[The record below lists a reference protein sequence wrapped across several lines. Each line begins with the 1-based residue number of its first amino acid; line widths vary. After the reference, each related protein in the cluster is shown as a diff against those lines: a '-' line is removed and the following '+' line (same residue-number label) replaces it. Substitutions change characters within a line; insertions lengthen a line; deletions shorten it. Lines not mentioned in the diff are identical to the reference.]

1 MDYKTILVH
10 MDRSPRRIERLE
22 IGLRLAA
29 AFNAHLV
36 GLYALSALRVPAYA
50 LSASAEALLE
60 AADRDRAD
68 SLQQAKTSFEAACKA
83 YADVPAE
90 WRSSDEDALEA
101 VLVSA
106 RYSDLVIVGQ
116 HDPYADQDSG
126 TQPHFVEE
134 LVVTASRPVL
144 IVPYAGHFT
153 NAFRRILIAWNASK
167 QAMRAVNAA
176 LPLLQR
182 AEEVRVAVFD
192 PDKRDADHGEVP
204 GADIALHLARHS
216 VKPLVTEQGSPN
228 GDVGCGILSRA
239 ADFGSELIV
248 MGAYSHSRARE
259 RILGGATKT
268 LLGSMTV
275 PVLMAH

>member
-10 MDRSPRRIERLE
+10 MDRSPRRSERLA
-22 IGLRLAA
+22 IGLRLAE

-36 GLYALSALRVPAYA
+36 GLYALSSLRIPSYA

-60 AADRDRAD
+60 AADQDRNR
-68 SLQQAKTSFEAACKA
+68 SLEEAKAAFESACQRA
-83 YADVPAE
+83 LGVAAE

-106 RYSDLVIVGQ
+106 RYSDLVIIGQ

-126 TQPHFVEE
+126 TQQRFVEE
-134 LVVTASRPVL
+134 LAVTANRPL
-144 IVPYAGHFT
+144 LLVPYAGHFT
-153 NAFRRILIAWNASK
+153 NSFKKVLIAWNASR
-167 QAMRAVNAA
+167 QAQRAVNAA

-192 PDKRDADHGEVP
+192 PEKRDADHGEVP
-204 GADIALHLARHS
+204 GADLALHLARHS
-216 VKPLVTEQGSPN
+216 VKALVTEQGSPN

-259 RILGGATKT
+259 RILGGATRT
-268 LLGSMTV
+268 LLDSMTV
-275 PVLMAH
+275 PVLMSH